1 MSTDEPTLGEV
12 ARTLERFERT
22 TNARFAD
29 LATSISLMIT
39 RDLYEAHRTA
49 LLEDIGQLRE
59 EMKADRDDLKR
70 EQDRRTQDRRMVVSA
85 LIAAALA
92 VLVGILNV
100 ALKNGIGG

>member
-1 MSTDEPTLGEV
+1 MSTEEPTLGEV

-22 TNARFAD
+22 TNDRFAS
-29 LATSISLMIT
+29 LATAISLMIT

-49 LLEDIGQLRE
+49 LLEDLGQI
-59 EMKADRDDLKR
+59 RDELKR
-70 EQDRRTQDRRMVVSA
+70 EQDRRGADRRMVVSA
-85 LIAAALA
+85 LIAAGLA